1 MIFRLIYSIKYH
13 IYFIVLYF
21 VLGIYLAFYIG
32 LLPITF
38 FLRISLNGHL
48 KIIEAETWWVS
59 TYVHERL
66 L

>member
-48 KIIEAETWWVS
+48 KIIEAET
-59 TYVHERL
+59 
-66 L
+66 